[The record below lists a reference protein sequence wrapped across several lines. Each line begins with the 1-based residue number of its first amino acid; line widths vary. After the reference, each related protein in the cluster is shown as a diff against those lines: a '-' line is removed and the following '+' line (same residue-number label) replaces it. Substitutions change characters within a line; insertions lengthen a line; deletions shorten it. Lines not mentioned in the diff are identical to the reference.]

1 MILRRSFGF
10 CNTVPLVVGLPVHS
24 LAVST
29 AVKFEATSSTS
40 RELGSTLASFESATV
55 AANLAV
61 GDGVFLVFLFTH
73 HAGQVGGASF

>member
-1 MILRRSFGF
+1 MLRRSVSF
-10 CNTVPLVVGLPVHS
+10 CNAVLLVVGLPVHS

-40 RELGSTLASFESATV
+40 RELGSTLASFESVTI